1 VSFAMSRLLRAGD
14 DRGSTLPL
22 VLGFFLI
29 AMLFVAGATAISGAF
44 TDQRDLQSVCDG
56 ASLAAANSAS
66 SQALHGTGNSGGA
79 IELSGAQSAVAGYLA
94 RAGAADV
101 RAQSEVSTDGM
112 TLRLTCVRHTKLA
125 FGSFIGQR
133 DGVDQRAVSSARS
146 PLG

>member
-1 VSFAMSRLLRAGD
+1 MPFRLGPRLAVAD

-22 VLGFFLI
+22 ILGFFLI

-66 SQALHGTGNSGGA
+66 GQALHGLGNASGA
-79 IELSGAQSAVAGYLA
+79 IELGDADAAVVGYLQ
-94 RAGAADV
+94 RAGALDV
-101 RAQSEVSTDGM
+101 RAQSEVSIDGM
-112 TLRLTCVRHTKLA
+112 TLRVTCVRHTKLA
-125 FGSFIGQR
+125 FGSFIGQGS
-133 DGVDQRAVSSARS
+133 GVDQRAVSSARS

>member
-1 VSFAMSRLLRAGD
+1 MSLSKARFRGAGD

-66 SQALHGTGNSGGA
+66 GQALHGTGNSGGA
-79 IELSGAQSAVAGYLA
+79 VALTNADSAVAGYLA

-101 RAQSEVSTDGM
+101 RTQGELSTDGL
-112 TLRLTCVRHTKLA
+112 TLRLTCIRHTKLA
-125 FGSFIGQR
+125 FGSFIGHG